1 MNMIYSY
8 SAISTFENC
17 PFKFKL
23 AYMDKI
29 KPLRKNIEA
38 FMGSRVHETLEKL
51 YRDKLFAKIDSLEEL
66 LSFYNERWE
75 KEMHGNIFVVKG
87 YEIENYRKM
96 GEMYIRDYYNTYK
109 PFDDGRIIA
118 LEKRIFFPLNEKYWI
133 NGIIDRI
140 VEKERVYEVHDY
152 KTSLYFPSL
161 NELDETQ
168 LAIYAIALQNL
179 YGAEEIELVWHYLAF
194 NKEIRVRKKSY
205 EYIREEIINKIEEIE
220 NAKKNNRF
228 PAKESALCDYCEYQP
243 ICPLFKHHYKINEM
257 HIEEVAEEDGFNLVN
272 KYWEIERKIDELE
285 AIKEEVKRKLID
297 YARKNEVEHIYGSEK
312 MVKVKFYKNF
322 YFKDEEIIKN
332 LLKKEGLYEKF
343 SRLDFV
349 ALSKAFENNA
359 IPKHVKEKLKE
370 IMEER
375 EITRVYLRDLKR
387 EE

>member
-1 MNMIYSY
+1 MIYSY

-17 PFKFKL
+17 PLKFKF
-23 AYMDKI
+23 AYVDKI
-29 KPLRKNIEA
+29 KPLRKNIES

-51 YRDKLFAKIDSLEEL
+51 YRDKLFAKVDSLQEL
-66 LSFYNERWE
+66 ISFYNERWK
-75 KEMHGNIFVVKG
+75 KEMHGNVFVVKG

-109 PFDDGRIIA
+109 PFDEGKIIA

-140 VEKERVYEVHDY
+140 AEKDGIYEVHDY

-194 NKEIRVRKKSY
+194 NKEIRIRRKSY
-205 EYIREEIINKIEEIE
+205 EYVKEEIINKIEKIE
-220 NAKKNNRF
+220 NAKKEGKF
-228 PAKESALCDYCEYQP
+228 PAKESALCEYCEYQP
-243 ICPLFKHHYKINEM
+243 ICPLFKHRYKIDEM
-257 HIEEVAEEDGFNLVN
+257 EAEEVAKEDGFSLVN
-272 KYWEIERKIDELE
+272 KYWEIERKIEELE
-285 AIKEEVKRKLID
+285 TMKEELRKKLID
-297 YARKNEVEHIYGSEK
+297 YARKNEVEHIYGGDK
-312 MVKVKFYKNF
+312 LVKIKFYRNLH
-322 YFKDEEIIKN
+322 FKDDKIVESI
-332 LLKKEGLYEKF
+332 LKKEGLYEKF
-343 SRLDFV
+343 SRLDFI
-349 ALSKAFENNA
+349 ALSKAFEKDA
-359 IPKHVKEKLKE
+359 IPRYIKEKLKE

-375 EITRVYLRDLKR
+375 EVIRIYLKEVKR

>member
-1 MNMIYSY
+1 MIYSY

-29 KPLRKNIEA
+29 KPLRKNIES
-38 FMGSRVHETLEKL
+38 FMGSRVHEALEKL

-66 LSFYNERWE
+66 ISFYNERWE

-140 VEKERVYEVHDY
+140 SEKDGVYEVHDY

-220 NAKKNNRF
+220 NAKKNGKF

-257 HIEEVAEEDGFNLVN
+257 HVEEVAEEDGFNLVN

-285 AIKEEVKRKLID
+285 AIKEEIKKKLID
-297 YARKNEVEHIYGSEK
+297 YARKNEVEHIYGSDK

-322 YFKDEEIIKN
+322 YFRDGEIVKK
-332 LLKKEGLYEKF
+332 LLKKEGLYERF

-349 ALSKAFENNA
+349 ALSKALESDV
-359 IPKHVKEKLKE
+359 IPSYIKEKLKE

-375 EITRVYLRDLKR
+375 EIIRIYLRDLKR